1 MSTVAYPEPFAIG
14 EAGLRT
20 PGQLF
25 HWLGVALNELSTLPV
40 NEPRRAERAIYLAR
54 GLVLLLEEQQQPRRA

>member
-1 MSTVAYPEPFAIG
+1 MATITYPHPFVIG

-25 HWLGVALNELSTLPV
+25 HWLGVALSELPTLSA

-54 GLVLLLEEQQQPRRA
+54 GLVLLLEEQQRRT